1 MCLVCLQHNNILEEK
16 EVDHMLR
23 QEKNQ
28 VNITSVTS
36 SMKYIMISRNK
47 DLLTTSV
54 KHVYKDSCS
63 LLTYL

>member
-1 MCLVCLQHNNILEEK
+1 MGLVCLQHNNILEEK

-23 QEKNQ
+23 QEKKQ